1 MVKFQGLVE
10 DKEKKIIY
18 LLAQIKPLKSQI
30 ATNSQSIQA

>member
-10 DKEKKIIY
+10 DKEKKISY